1 MKKPNSQKR
10 NNSHIYRQVR
20 DIICDDA
27 FTYAVHTANS
37 NASGLASGAFVLHP
51 GPLTSVY
58 YTGTKFAPINVAF
71 PHLPWLQKTSSNFAR
86 YRILNA
92 KLVFVG
98 NVGSTAS
105 GTIVLAGY
113 TNSIDANSSLQ
124 LAFAQGNNVKSFD
137 LARASGKELVV
148 PIPIDSSW
156 KNVSAMLMAPGDTY
170 PFVAPS
176 SAIVPLNTVDSL
188 SFGSVA
194 YTIIGAPASAT
205 LGQFFVVYDV
215 EFKDPISVNLN
226 K

>member
-1 MKKPNSQKR
+1 MKKLNSQKR

-20 DIICDDA
+20 DIICNDA
-27 FTYAVHTANS
+27 GTYDVHNANS
-37 NASGLASGAFVLHP
+37 DASGLASSAFVLYP
-51 GPLTSVY
+51 RALTSVNLSG
-58 YTGTKFAPINVAF
+58 GTFAPITVSA
-71 PHLPWLQKTSSNFAR
+71 PRLPWLYKTSGNFAR

-113 TNSIDANSSLQ
+113 TNSIDANASLQ
-124 LAFAQGNNVKSFD
+124 LAFTQGNNVKSFD

-148 PIPIDSSW
+148 PIPVDSSW
-156 KNVSAMLMAPGDTY
+156 KSVSSALMGPGSTY
-170 PFVAPS
+170 PLSATT
-176 SAIVPLNTVDSL
+176 SAIVPFNTVDSL

-194 YTIIGAPASAT
+194 YSVVGAPALVR

-215 EFKDPISVNLN
+215 EFKDPISVDLN